1 MKTDKKL
8 LKRVQEME
16 RRYDELSR
24 VLAELEEALSA
35 YERLQPDLVILRDYM
50 DSGQW
55 RKDFEADEAG
65 RIPAD
70 LKRGVLSEDG
80 LYNALQDADGILM
93 QLKQKS
99 CPAD

>member
-1 MKTDKKL
+1 MKTYKKL

-35 YERLQPDLVILRDYM
+35 YERLQPDLEILRDYM

-55 RKDFEADEAG
+55 RKDFEADEDG